1 MTYRFQ
7 LWDTARLWRTVLLL
21 LLFLILFTT
30 WFVLRQ
36 RRLEQ
41 EALDLLNKP
50 FVEYKEV
57 VRLLGPPTVTTH
69 AGVAYPGTTL
79 DAEQLNALAQKS
91 PTAPTWYVTLRN
103 RDVIISITLD
113 AQGNQLGY
121 DCLIDDEEISP
132 WHRLRI
138 WFDNLDWPW

>member
-1 MTYRFQ
+1 MKYRSR
-7 LWDTARLWRTVLLL
+7 LWDTTRLWPTLLL
-21 LLFLILFTT
+21 LLVFVTLLVT

-57 VRLLGPPTVTTH
+57 VRLLGPPTSVCDWDDGMLSVRTWNVTV
-69 AGVAYPGTTL
+69 G
-79 DAEQLNALAQKS
+79 
-91 PTAPTWYVTLRN
+91 N
-103 RDVIISITLD
+103 RSVKIDISID
-113 AQGNQLGY
+113 GEGKQRDY
-121 DCLIDDEEISP
+121 HCFIDEEDEEISP
-132 WHRLRI
+132 WHRLRT